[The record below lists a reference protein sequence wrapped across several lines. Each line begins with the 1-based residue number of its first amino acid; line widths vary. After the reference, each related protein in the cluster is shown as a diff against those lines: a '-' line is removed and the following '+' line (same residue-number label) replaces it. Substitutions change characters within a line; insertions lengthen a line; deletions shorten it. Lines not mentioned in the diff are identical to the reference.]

1 MIQPVKTIQK
11 ITNDSAVLLY
21 TFLLEHNTE
30 NKCKIYSWQ
39 LEDILGISRKSVYN
53 ALTRLER
60 ENIIKI
66 YNDTKFKNRKIIE
79 ILK

>member
-1 MIQPVKTIQK
+1 MIQPIKTINK
-11 ITNDSAVLLY
+11 ITNDSTVLLY
-21 TFLLEHNTE
+21 CFLLEHNTE

-66 YNDTKFKNRKIIE
+66 YNDFQFKNRKIIE